1 MGKKVI
7 IAAIIVLAL
16 IAVVGYV
23 LSQKKLAPS
32 TATNTPSTQV
42 TQSAPTEAMPD
53 YVKAMQ
59 GSGEVKCTYEV
70 NGVTQTSY
78 IKNGTIRMEI
88 TTNGVTNNT
97 LMLDKIVYSWPT
109 NSKTGF
115 MMDTSKITTTITPSP
130 GAQNLKSEDS
140 LKKDLETYHPQCS
153 NESIPDSMF
162 EKPAGVTFSDMS
174 KMMDDIKSKI
184 PANVTLPP
192 GVTIPQQ

>member
-7 IAAIIVLAL
+7 IAVIIVLAL

-23 LSQKKLAPS
+23 LSQKKLSPT
-32 TATNTPSTQV
+32 TATNTPATQV
-42 TQSAPTEAMPD
+42 TQAVPTEATPD
-53 YVKAMQ
+53 FMKAMQ
-59 GSGEVKCTYEV
+59 GSGEVKCTYDV

-78 IKNGTIRMEI
+78 IKNGKIRMEI
-88 TTNGVTNNT
+88 TTNGITNNT
-97 LMLDKIVYSWPT
+97 LMLDKVVYSWPN

-115 MMDTSKITTTITPSP
+115 MMDTTKITTTITPSP
-130 GAQNLKSEDS
+130 GAQNFKSEDS
-140 LKKDLETYHPQCS
+140 LKQDLQTYHPQCS

-162 EKPAGVTFSDMS
+162 EKPAGVTFSDLS
-174 KMMDDIKSKI
+174 KMMENVKSKI